1 MNLTV
6 DLGQAS
12 RFCAYEPA
20 RQRIS
25 AVPSLWK
32 NEYVGIYSI
41 GVTAAYLK
49 NETYSEMRTIR
60 FTLKV
65 LPKRVETPKVEPR
78 FKPKD
83 EPVKNIKEKQFKPV
97 NTTALGPYSP
107 LQPIPVIK
115 KLSDAGVLT
124 VAWDRKMK
132 KPANLDEMPT
142 SKVVVTEE
150 SEADEIQQDGR
161 FRIEKGNR
169 RNLRKT
175 REWFQTEK
183 EYLEYLL
190 VMDALDIEL
199 VSTDD

>member
-1 MNLTV
+1 MQLYLQSQTTTVGSEFFYELPEVYNYYGIRMNLTV

-83 EPVKNIKEKQFKPV
+83 EPVKNINEK
-97 NTTALGPYSP
+97 
-107 LQPIPVIK
+107 
-115 KLSDAGVLT
+115 
-124 VAWDRKMK
+124 
-132 KPANLDEMPT
+132 
-142 SKVVVTEE
+142 
-150 SEADEIQQDGR
+150 
-161 FRIEKGNR
+161 
-169 RNLRKT
+169 
-175 REWFQTEK
+175 
-183 EYLEYLL
+183 
-190 VMDALDIEL
+190 
-199 VSTDD
+199 